1 MRQLRIVFQ
10 EPGLIEAIAI
20 EPAMPKPVGGLSTP
34 GYRSLWV
41 ADLMVDTD
49 PRVDKPYAF
58 LSSSFAKTDPL
69 VIGTLKIHMADELFD
84 VPQAGLWAVRLDEAF
99 SWAYPHFILE
109 DQSLIAETEALAA
122 SASLTNQ
129 VLHHAAATVQ

>member
-1 MRQLRIVFQ
+1 MRQLRFFFQ
-10 EPGLIEAIAI
+10 EPGLIEAVAI
-20 EPAMPKPVGGLSTP
+20 DPNLSKPTGGLNTP

-49 PRVDKPYAF
+49 PRTGKPYAF
-58 LSSSFAKTDPL
+58 MSSSFDQTYPL
-69 VIGTLKIHMADELFD
+69 VIWALKIHMADEHFD

-99 SWAYPHFILE
+99 SWAYAHFILE
-109 DQSLIAETEALAA
+109 DQSLTTETQALSS
-122 SASLTNQ
+122 SASLTSQ